1 MVEVPNNSG
10 TPMQRDKL
18 GEMVKE
24 FDAILKPNGTIIY
37 LGTPQN
43 EASLYNTLLERGYT
57 TRIWTVLYPRD
68 KEERDLYGDK
78 LSPFIA
84 SRYDNDPEEYK
95 GKPTDPKRFTME
107 IIEERMLSYGKA
119 GFLLQFMLNTSLS
132 DAEKYPLKLSD
143 LIVTDLDRNETSNKW
158 SWSNSPS
165 LRLNE
170 LPCVGLK
177 GDYYYSEFTRSEMV
191 LPYTGTV
198 MSIDPSGRGAD
209 MTAYAIVK
217 YLNGFLFV
225 MEVGGYK
232 DGYSDSTTQMLAL
245 RAKFWGV
252 NEVVVEANFGD
263 GMYTKLIEPV
273 FARVHP
279 CVITEIKN
287 SMQKEKRIID
297 TLEPVMM
304 SHKLIVNKPVITK
317 DFSVFENNNKF
328 SLFYQLTR
336 VSKER
341 GSLAHDDTL
350 DALAMAVAYW
360 VDYMAV
366 DVDKASEELTRK
378 QLEEWMVGNG
388 VLGKYQDRYSSGRGN
403 CVSTLRPFR

>member
-84 SRYDNDPEEYK
+84 SRYDNDPEVYK
-95 GKPTDPKRFTME
+95 GKPTDPRRFTME

-143 LIVTDLDRNETSNKW
+143 LIVTDLDKNETSNKW

-279 CVITEIKN
+279 CAITEIKN
-287 SMQKEKRIID
+287 NIQKEQRIID

-304 SHKLIVNKPVITK
+304 SHKLIVNKTIITK

-336 VSKER
+336 ISKER
-341 GSLAHDDTL
+341 GSLAHDDLL

-360 VDYMAV
+360 VDYMSV
-366 DVDKASEELTRK
+366 DVDKASEEFTRK

-388 VLGKYQDRYSSGRGN
+388 VLGKYQDRYNSGRGP